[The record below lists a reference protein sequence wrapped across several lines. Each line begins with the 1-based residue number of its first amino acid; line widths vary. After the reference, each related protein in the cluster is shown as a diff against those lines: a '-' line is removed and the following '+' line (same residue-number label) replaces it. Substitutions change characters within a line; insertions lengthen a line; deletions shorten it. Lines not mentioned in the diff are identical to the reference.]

1 MGGAASI
8 QALSRLPADAP
19 GDTKLGLEQ
28 VAEFLG
34 DAFDRERFEEL
45 ATTAEDGSLHVTL
58 VQLTDF
64 LKTLAADEG
73 GVAEEKGGD
82 GFLNVDEFHNEDE
95 EEESKSARGSSSSRG
110 GSRSGSRPTTRD
122 EKRDKLAR
130 RKARNRELEEIKK
143 PAEAQQLTP
152 KARMLSDEYEA
163 KCQTLRLMQRVRF
176 IRNLVAENIKKRKEE
191 EEARKQALEDEIEAN
206 KEEAKAN
213 AAIAK
218 LSEER
223 KKAGWGN
230 WHTIKKNEDDE
241 DEEEAPEEEE
251 VVVVV
256 TESEAEIEA
265 KQAEAERIEKEGE
278 DMQRL
283 EEEIKGLREKIDDEM
298 RGEERYVSP
307 AFLVV
312 GSFLSEHYKHLSPA
326 SRTPEQVAPSYAPN
340 ACFSLDPGKDSIRGR
355 GQCVDLQLRAFL
367 GLTMKFSVVKV
378 DIARK
383 PASGCLYS
391 LSAIVSVVVDED
403 APRLV
408 MEVFDLVQCTDAG
421 LEQCLCISRHSVVVR
436 DNRPLY
442 TFAAGNPPKTRH
454 DNLEPH
460 IRANFPPTAEELAE
474 IAAEALLRD
483 RRDFAWNDTESR
495 LFEEEW
501 VLQKAK
507 RDKQAA
513 EAAEKERLAKLF
525 AEEED
530 DEEDEGE
537 EGEEEEEEPDDGK
550 PQEEEDEDR
559 DIGD

>member
-1 MGGAASI
+1 MGGAASV
-8 QALSRLPADAP
+8 QALSRLPTDAP

-34 DAFDRERFEEL
+34 EAFDRDRFEAL
-45 ATTAEDGSLHVTL
+45 ATAEDSTLHVTL
-58 VQLTDF
+58 AQLSDF
-64 LKTLAADEG
+64 LKSLAAEEE

-82 GFLNVDEFHNEDE
+82 GFLNEEEFRNEDGE
-95 EEESKSARGSSSSRG
+95 DKDNRG

-130 RKARNRELEEIKK
+130 RNARNRELEEMKK
-143 PAEAQQLTP
+143 PVEVQELPP
-152 KARMLSDEYEA
+152 KARLLADEYEA

-176 IRNLVAENIKKRKEE
+176 IRNLVAENIKKRKEA

-206 KEEAKAN
+206 KEEARVN

-223 KKAGWGN
+223 KKVGWGN
-230 WHTIKKNEDDE
+230 WHTIKKNEDEE

-251 VVVVV
+251 NVVAVV
-256 TESEAEIEA
+256 ESEAEIAA
-265 KQAEAERIEKEGE
+265 KQAEAERVEKEGE

-283 EEEIKGLREKIDDEM
+283 EDEIKDLREKIDDEM
-298 RGEERYVSP
+298 RGEERYLTP
-307 AFLVV
+307 ASLLVE
-312 GSFLSEHYKHLSPA
+312 SFLAEHYKHLSPA
-326 SRTPEQVAPSYAPN
+326 NRTPEQIAPSYSPK
-340 ACFSLDPGKDSIRGR
+340 ACFSLDPGKDAIGGR
-355 GQCVDLQLRAFL
+355 EQCVDLQLRAYL
-367 GLTMKFSVVKV
+367 GLPVKFSVVKV

-383 PASGCLYS
+383 PAKGCLCS
-391 LSAIVSVVVDED
+391 LSAIVSVAVDED

-408 MEVFDLVQCTDAG
+408 MEVLDLVQATELG
-421 LEQCLCISRHSVVVR
+421 LDQCLCIVRHSVVVR

-442 TFAAGNPPKTRH
+442 TFAVSNPPKTRH

-474 IAAEALLRD
+474 MAAEALVRD

-507 RDKQAA
+507 RDKEAADAA
-513 EAAEKERLAKLF
+513 ERERLAKLF

-530 DEEDEGE
+530 DDEEGE

-550 PQEEEDEDR
+550 PDEEEDEDR